1 MVYCGLAGP
10 ELPGTVIRCLNSQTA
25 LCTDRSCGETGS
37 KLKTTLHAQYATFFV
52 LRFRICTFISCYIIH
67 AVSLFWQLRQL
78 RPVACKE
85 VHSHDPV
92 ACKALKALKA
102 LQGSQGIEDTL
113 HTSKRRRH
121 GILTNL

>member
-1 MVYCGLAGP
+1 MLNM
-10 ELPGTVIRCLNSQTA
+10 LPLSFYVSGSA
-25 LCTDRSCGETGS
+25 LSYPVTSFMLYFC
-37 KLKTTLHAQYATFFV
+37 
-52 LRFRICTFISCYIIH
+52 
-67 AVSLFWQLRQL
+67 FWQLRQL
-78 RPVACKE
+78 RPVACKD